1 VTETYVTLKTK
12 TQSCSSTS
20 LSTDIMLCKLL
31 RNGVK
36 LTSRALAHNVDANVT
51 KVPTLNYSS
60 VNNAKSR
67 RSRSNSTS
75 TVKGPETI
83 PDFHELL
90 RQLYRK
96 SHPDLLRAS
105 HPQFAEVND
114 SSMQLLNGIL
124 STIKKYNEYPAQIVK
139 TIPFHIRDGEVIK
152 IAHLKI
158 QTAGGDC
165 RRSLSTSFQ
174 NFFLDVGITNKETGG
189 SFSWG
194 KDYFPTSGS
203 VNTEESDKK

>member
-1 VTETYVTLKTK
+1 MLRE
-12 TQSCSSTS
+12 SA
-20 LSTDIMLCKLL
+20 MLCRLL

-36 LTSRALAHNVDANVT
+36 LTSPFAQNADAVVI
-51 KVPTLNYSS
+51 KVPAINYSS
-60 VNNAKSR
+60 QHNPKSR
-67 RSRSNSTS
+67 RSRSNSSS
-75 TVKGPETI
+75 TLKETGPV

-105 HPQFAEVND
+105 HPQLAEVND

-139 TIPFHIRDGEVIK
+139 TIPFHIRDGQEIK
-152 IAHLKI
+152 LAHLRI

-165 RRSLSTSFQ
+165 RRALSTSFQ
-174 NFFLDVGITNKETGG
+174 DFFLAVGITNKETGG
-189 SFSWG
+189 NFSWG
-194 KDYFPTSGS
+194 KDYFPTAEI
-203 VNTEESDKK
+203 VNTDESDDKLT

>member
-1 VTETYVTLKTK
+1 MTETYVTLKTK

-20 LSTDIMLCKLL
+20 LSIDKMLCKLL

-36 LTSRALAHNVDANVT
+36 LTSRGLAHNVDANVI

-67 RSRSNSTS
+67 RSRSNSSS
-75 TVKGPETI
+75 TVKETETI

-152 IAHLKI
+152 LAHLRI

-194 KDYFPTSGS
+194 KDYFPTSEI